1 VCFLKLVADTM
12 NLRSFLLGGAVA
24 LGANAFLVVP
34 KIDGDIIAP
43 QGDFTGLHPLEAF
56 TAQQQQVELICKECP
71 FREVN
76 ENGDVSWTDGFLTS
90 LVSPAFHSTAA
101 YSFPD
106 ISLIVVGT
114 ELLYRRWRFAGQWS
128 SDFPAPAPFCY
139 HCRSAPG
146 I

>member
-1 VCFLKLVADTM
+1 M
-12 NLRSFLLGGAVA
+12 NLRSFLLGSAVA

-34 KIDGDIIAP
+34 EINGGDVAP

-56 TAQQQQVELICKECP
+56 TAQQQQVKLVCKECP

-90 LVSPAFHSTAA
+90 LVSPAFRSVATYCFANV
-101 YSFPD
+101 
-106 ISLIVVGT
+106 SLIAVGI
-114 ELLYRRWRFAGQWS
+114 ELLYRRWCFAGQWP
-128 SDFPAPAPFCY
+128 SDLPAPSPIRY

-146 I
+146 A

>member
-1 VCFLKLVADTM
+1 M

-24 LGANAFLVVP
+24 LGAKAFLVVP
-34 KIDGDIIAP
+34 KMEGDIIAP
-43 QGDFTGLHPLEAF
+43 QGDFTGFHPLEAF
-56 TAQQQQVELICKECP
+56 TAQQQHVELICNECP

-90 LVSPAFHSTAA
+90 LVSPAFRSTAI
-101 YSFPD
+101 YCFPNV
-106 ISLIVVGT
+106 SLIVTGT
-114 ELLYRRWRFAGQWS
+114 ELFYRRWRFAGQWS
-128 SDFPAPAPFCY
+128 SDLPTPFPFHY